1 MSKHINVKLIAI
13 LLSLQ
18 FIAIKVSLISTSILE
33 NGWAVLVCGR
43 QLFAWNY
50 SQTSSVIK
58 TCYELQLPASDIAH
72 KADLV
77 CLLFP
82 SDKSSANA
90 IPAVLAVSPEGTIR
104 FWPKI
109 ANNNNNIEVVAHE
122 LQGQEC
128 NSLVNLRPFGCI
140 LSTTTNTLMQV
151 NINYG
156 GSSLN
161 DSNMITCRLLKMPQ
175 GVFAGFRKFSSFIF
189 GGTPNSQ
196 YFDSKSLVKVLP
208 GRKQSHHAEI
218 IVFTGNVMQLFEI
231 GISSDKLISEIDLD
245 RTLKEGVQRHVL
257 LPGVSHIDQL
267 SLWIIDAKYKANDEI
282 VVIFACLIKEVSH
295 YNNYILATLTPEQT
309 PTHNTSLNMSITAGY
324 TVKYTVKW
332 MNLLRSY
339 TSPVVDQS
347 QQDYSFLNLHL
358 VKETAYP
365 QLHYI
370 YDRTK
375 VTCVSEGQDVVD
387 TIFFG
392 NSENEILGIGVWQ
405 QQPLIFT
412 SKDSLITLTP
422 SEELISLNSSA
433 SLQAADADLNESDK
447 YYWLKKAF
455 NTYRKKDLQLAQ
467 QLIKDNFLGD
477 LTLDIELDKNVVL
490 LSEELI
496 DSTPNSDPRWAETSQ
511 NVNYSVVSVLISN
524 QIEEKY
530 KNFTELIGFLKH
542 TGIWEKLTLYHS
554 ESKAVQTKL
563 LLCEHGEKVVA
574 ANALKK
580 LEDEFNDQMDFVI
593 RTIVERRNIQM
604 NNNLTHHDYF
614 YRQISSVS
622 QFFAALYNYEE
633 DCLNSSN
640 LNSKELLEFIVSCS
654 LILITVFQDISFF
667 RKNQSAF
674 QEAISEAKNYPEY
687 NLWTNTNGLK
697 GIRSTLLKQIDLLI
711 SYGIET
717 KFKPGTIDE
726 ASDIRTRT
734 LLYQKLI
741 DITDIVLEGYL
752 YQLRI
757 VKPTSDRYKVIRKDF
772 ENDRARC
779 IKPLIKVKQYER
791 ALSLAEKYEDFD
803 TLITIC
809 EILNNND
816 RLNKYRIEFQEKGF
830 AEHLFKWY
838 MKEGKQS
845 KMLVSTSPF
854 LGKFLENHENLYW
867 LYAIQNGQFD
877 KAGDCLLTLAGGEE
891 RNLERKKTLYSLSKL
906 AFLANG
912 VSDTDELV
920 ENINTQHEIIAFQEI
935 LPEYAMP
942 NESRPLTPLEMIEL
956 LTNPDNDKLTEIDFK
971 HALDLTTYVKDDV
984 HKFESVK
991 RQVIVR
997 AILRDVWISTN
1008 SKEALNY
1015 IAGTMFYRLVKH
1027 AFISGKLL

>member
-1 MSKHINVKLIAI
+1 M
-13 LLSLQ
+13 
-18 FIAIKVSLISTSILE
+18 
-33 NGWAVLVCGR
+33 CGR

-82 SDKSSANA
+82 SDKSTANA

-189 GGTPNSQ
+189 GGTPNAH

-208 GRKQSHHAEI
+208 GRRQSQHAEI

-231 GISSDKLISEIDLD
+231 SYSSDKLISEIDLD

-257 LPGVSHIDQL
+257 LPGVNHIDQL

-295 YNNYILATLTPEQT
+295 HTNYILATLTPEPQ
-309 PTHNTSLNMSITAGY
+309 HASNTSLNISLNTTGGGGGSIR
-324 TVKYTVKW
+324 YTVKW

-339 TSPVVDQS
+339 TSPVVDS
-347 QQDYSFLNLHL
+347 NQQDNSLLNLNL

-370 YDRTK
+370 YDRNK

-392 NSENEILGIGVWQ
+392 NPENEILGIGVWQ

-422 SEELISLNSSA
+422 SEELISLNSSTN
-433 SLQAADADLNESDK
+433 LQTADADLNESDK

-455 NTYRKKDLQLAQ
+455 NTYRKKDLQLSQ
-467 QLIKDNFLGD
+467 QLIKDNFLAD
-477 LTLDIELDKNVVL
+477 LTLDFELDKNVVL

-511 NVNYSVVSVLISN
+511 NVNYSVVSVLIAN

-530 KNFTELIGFLKH
+530 RNCIELIGFLKH
-542 TGIWEKLTLYHS
+542 TGIWPKLAIYNS

-563 LLCEHGEKVVA
+563 LLCEHGEKIVA

-580 LEDEFNDQMDFVI
+580 LEEEFNDQIDFVV
-593 RTIVERRNIQM
+593 RSIVERRNIQI
-604 NNNLTHHDYF
+604 NNNLTYHDYF
-614 YRQISSVS
+614 YRQISSVG

-654 LILITVFQDISFF
+654 LILITVCQDISFF
-667 RKNQSAF
+667 RKNQACF
-674 QEAISEAKNYPEY
+674 QEAIAEAKNYPEY
-687 NLWTNTNGLK
+687 NLWTNSTGLK

-752 YQLRI
+752 YQLKI
-757 VKPTSDRYKVIRKDF
+757 VKPASDRYKVIRKDF

-809 EILNNND
+809 EITNNND
-816 RLNKYRIEFQEKGF
+816 RLNKYRIEFQESGF

-845 KMLVSTSPF
+845 KMLVNTSPF

-867 LYAIQNGQFD
+867 LYAIQNNQFD

-891 RNLERKKTLYSLSKL
+891 KNLERKKTLYSLSKL

-912 VSDTDELV
+912 VSDSNELL
-920 ENINTQHEIIAFQEI
+920 ENINSQHEIIAFQEI
-935 LPEYAMP
+935 LPDYAMP
-942 NESRPLTPLEMIEL
+942 AENRPLTPLEMIEL
-956 LTNPDNDKLTEIDFK
+956 LTDPENDKLTEIDYK
-971 HALDLTTYVKDDV
+971 HALDLTTYIKEDV

-991 RQVIVR
+991 RQVIAR
-997 AILRDVWISTN
+997 AILRDGWSSLNQKDPLAYIS
-1008 SKEALNY
+1008 S
-1015 IAGTMFYRLVKH
+1015 TMFYRLVKH
-1027 AFISGKLL
+1027 AFISGKCSKYSVQCTLYLVSTTYIENKKL